1 MAQDPQ
7 APIGEDDLNALV
19 DGRLDPARR
28 AAVESHLAA
37 HPADADRVAAYAAQ
51 RDALRAALAFR
62 AAQPIPPR
70 LRLGHLRAL
79 RRRAARR
86 RWRIAAAASVL
97 LMLGGGLG
105 WTLRGSLPPAPP
117 LAAEPAAI
125 PRPAAP
131 AAELEARA
139 GGADP
144 GAWLAARLGEPF
156 DPPDLAAF
164 GLALERV
171 RLLPGADGPGALLL
185 YTDPDGA
192 AVSLVRRPAADP
204 APRELRCADLPGG
217 LLVYTWS
224 DGRRLH
230 LVTAAMPRDR
240 LRPIAQFL
248 ERALDA
254 PPPPAALVA
263 GLPRR
268 PCDAALG

>member
-1 MAQDPQ
+1 MAPDPQ

-19 DGRLDPARR
+19 DGRLDADRR
-28 AAVESHLAA
+28 AAVERHLAA
-37 HPADADRVAAYAAQ
+37 HPADAERVAAYAAQ

-70 LRLGHLRAL
+70 LRLGHLRER
-79 RRRAARR
+79 RRRAALR

-105 WTLRGSLPPAPP
+105 WTLRGSLPPVPPP
-117 LAAEPAAI
+117 LAGEPA
-125 PRPAAP
+125 PLTRPAAAP
-131 AAELEARA
+131 ELEARA
-139 GGADP
+139 GAADP

-156 DPPDLAAF
+156 DPPDLAGF
-164 GLALERV
+164 GFALERV
-171 RLLPGADGPGALLL
+171 RLLSGPDGPGALLL
-185 YTDPDGA
+185 YTDPDGT
-192 AVSLVRRPAADP
+192 AVSLVRRPSPDP

-224 DGRRLH
+224 DGQRLH

-254 PPPPAALVA
+254 PPPPTALVA